1 MFKKRI
7 GLISTILGL
16 AVALLGAVQMAD
28 RQRLVDI
35 LTLFFGG
42 FGAGAGLV
50 KAVIDIRAQR
60 KAAQSAA
67 S

>member
-16 AVALLGAVQMAD
+16 AVAVLGAVEMID
-28 RQRLVDI
+28 RLRLVDI

-42 FGAGAGLV
+42 FGAGAGMV
-50 KAVIDIRAQR
+50 KAVIDHGAQR
-60 KAAQSAA
+60 NAEQSAA
-67 S
+67 R